1 MTMIPPMDGIQND
14 GNANKVETTRL
25 NSIERDG
32 AISSSKSKKMETIR
46 TQVKSGSY
54 QVNFEKLA
62 AAVLRSGELEH

>member
-1 MTMIPPMDGIQND
+1 MIPPMDGIQND
-14 GNANKVETTRL
+14 GNSNKVETTRL

-46 TQVKSGSY
+46 AQVKSGSY